1 MSNYNN
7 ALAEVDTILSYL
19 NESEFQKIPPSFIKA
34 IKDNKNNNYM
44 YDFNVNTELRKQKML
59 PETKAILYNLFRDY
73 LSTPEQKEKIIR
85 MQREDRI
92 KTEEKKKQEYQA
104 NFINGSEEI
113 FKNKQYEK
121 VESTQIIQYKKSLF
135 EKIINK
141 IKSIFKIE

>member
-1 MSNYNN
+1 
-7 ALAEVDTILSYL
+7 
-19 NESEFQKIPPSFIKA
+19 
-34 IKDNKNNNYM
+34 
-44 YDFNVNTELRKQKML
+44 ML

-135 EKIINK
+135 AKINIMWYN
-141 IKSIFKIE
+141 ISSNCI